1 MCQTKAQVGWLN
13 LHPVRT
19 MLDAVHSLTLSPQPQ
34 TPVVKAALATG
45 SNVTFRQI
53 LSELNPL
60 QYLPVVGTIYRSVTG
75 DTVPEAARAIGSF
88 LVSGLIGGPIG
99 LAVNAAI
106 QAFDKVTGFDPEKI
120 GHNLLASIGIGNTD
134 TAAVAAAP
142 VPSIKATSSQDAV
155 AWSPAQLKAYGVT
168 TSTHGVM
175 QRGVIEG
182 ADVLNDLE
190 LARHQKTFA
199 APVFA

>member
-1 MCQTKAQVGWLN
+1 
-13 LHPVRT
+13 

-75 DTVPEAARAIGSF
+75 DTVPETARAIGSF

-168 TSTHGVM
+168 TTANGLM
-175 QRGVIEG
+175 KRGIVVG
-182 ADVLNDLE
+182 ADVLNNLE
-190 LARHQKTFA
+190 LARHEA
-199 APVFA
+199 VVPVAVLA